1 MIKVYFLTFAAPLN
15 IYSGALNRIV
25 SQAKKFNMFYEIIV
39 ENEITLMNNHKEFWE
54 KHGDFI
60 RKNPRGFGYW
70 IWKSY
75 LINNLLKRINKND
88 IILYCDVGCEL
99 NVNGKINFYKLL
111 DITTKKKISGFSAG
125 SNDIYFTKRDLS
137 LEFNLNMN
145 LLKINHLQAGC
156 LLIQKC
162 ELTEKIISE
171 WYLNC
176 EIYNNIDDSPSKAQN
191 YERFVEHRHDQSVLN
206 MVLKKY
212 KAIAHYYGDIF
223 SSEKNFV
230 TSPILYIRN
239 KTGKSVLNV

>member
-15 IYSGALNRIV
+15 IYSDALNRIV

-60 RKNPRGFGYW
+60 QKNQRGFGYW
-70 IWKSY
+70 LWKPY
-75 LINNLLKRINKND
+75 LINNLLEKIGPND

-99 NVNGKINFYKLL
+99 NYKGIQNFYKLL
-111 DITTKKKISGFSAG
+111 NITTIKKISGFFAM
-125 SNDIYFTKRDLS
+125 SNDITYTKRDLS
-137 LEFNLNMN
+137 LQFDLNVN

-162 ELTEKIISE
+162 EFTKKIMSE

-176 EIYNNIDDSPSKAQN
+176 EVYSNIDDSPSKSEN
-191 YERFVEHRHDQSVLN
+191 HEKFVEHRHDQSVLN

-212 KAIAHYYGDIF
+212 GIIKHFYGDKL
-223 SSEKNFV
+223 SRDNNFL

-239 KTGKSVLNV
+239 KTGKSVLK